1 MDHFT
6 NLFAQNIRICRKLA
20 SMTQT
25 DLSALTGI
33 TQNQIY
39 RYESGKQMPSCLA
52 LSKIAKA
59 LSVDPGQFFY

>member
-1 MDHFT
+1 M
-6 NLFAQNIRICRKLA
+6 NKFAMNIRIVRKLA
-20 SMTQT
+20 SMTQKE
-25 DLSALTGI
+25 LSALTGI

-52 LSKIAKA
+52 LSKIANA